1 MSGTLAS
8 FLGQASAAGNLISTL
23 FGASGAV
30 TLGTITFTSW
40 EVPQKIT
47 FGGKQRL
54 AIHKL
59 PGGIRVID
67 AMGRDDMPLSWSGI
81 IQGAGATARAQQIDA
96 LRIAGKQVPLT
107 WGGLSYTVVIASFE
121 VDFTKPYWM
130 PYRISC
136 EIVAVATGAQAG
148 TPSLLTSV
156 TNDLSSATGIN
167 ISAAYSGVAS
177 ALATAQAT
185 VGPLTAILGG
195 SSATAKLLG
204 NLSGAAT
211 QVQSG
216 ISAAGALL
224 SAVPANVGNL
234 SSLTSTAGDLAGLSA
249 IGGFVQRAAANVAAA

>member
-8 FLGQASAAGNLISTL
+8 ILGQASAVGSLVSVL
-23 FGASGAV
+23 FGTGGV
-30 TLGTITFTSW
+30 TLGSVTFASW

-54 AIHKL
+54 AVHKY
-59 PGGIRVID
+59 PGGIRQID
-67 AMGRDDMPLSWSGI
+67 AMGRDDIPLSWSGI
-81 IQGAGATARAQQIDA
+81 IQGAGATSRAQQIDA
-96 LRIAGKQVPLT
+96 LRIAGKQIPLA
-107 WGGLSYTVVIASFE
+107 WGGLSYTVVVASFE
-121 VDFTKPYWM
+121 VDYTKPFWM

-136 EIVAVATGAQAG
+136 EIVAVATGAAAAA
-148 TPSLLTSV
+148 PSLLTSV

-167 ISAAYSGVAS
+167 ISAAYSAVTS

-195 SSATAKLLG
+195 SSATATLLG
-204 NLSGAAT
+204 NLSGAVT

-216 ISAAGALL
+216 VTAAGSLL
-224 SAVPANVGNL
+224 SAIPSVGSL
-234 SSLTSTAGDLAGLSA
+234 SGLTTAAGDLAGLTA